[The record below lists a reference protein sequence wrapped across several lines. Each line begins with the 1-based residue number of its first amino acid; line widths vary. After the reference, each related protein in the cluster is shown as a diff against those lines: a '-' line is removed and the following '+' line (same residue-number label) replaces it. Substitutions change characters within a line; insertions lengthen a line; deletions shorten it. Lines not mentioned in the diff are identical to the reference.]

1 MALNK
6 NEALSRLN
14 LLIGESNRQL
24 LENKTILIVGIGG
37 VGSFAA
43 EALARSGIG
52 KIILVDYDVIVKSN
66 LNRQIHTS
74 IKTIGEKKV
83 FAMKKRINE
92 IAPWC
97 QVETYAIEF
106 DEEKEYLF
114 EDIDFVVDAIDDI
127 KSKVSLIKISLENEI
142 PIISCL
148 GMANRLDSSL
158 LEVTRLDKTYND
170 PFAKILRNKLRQEK
184 ISLKFPVVFS
194 KELPIVL
201 SVNNELPSSIFVPSS
216 AGILCASY
224 VVRVLIDKD

>member
-14 LLIGESNRQL
+14 LLLGESNSQL

-74 IKTIGEKKV
+74 INTIGEKKV
-83 FAMKKRINE
+83 SAMKKRINE

-97 QVETYAIEF
+97 QVEAYALRL

-170 PFAKILRNKLRQEK
+170 PFAKMLRNKLRQEK

-194 KELPIVL
+194 KELPIVS